1 MPAAASGTP
10 APAGRSRRSFAGV
23 KPVMD
28 DVARLAGVSKQT
40 VSRVLNE
47 NPSVRPE
54 TRTKVLA
61 AMSELGYRPS
71 SSARSLASGRT
82 RILGVIS
89 FDAARHGPASILTA
103 INTEARET
111 GYLISSIA
119 LPPSDAGSVMQA
131 VERLAAEGA
140 DGVIAIAPQQHT
152 DKALTDVVPAIPLVT
167 VDSHLGSDTPVV
179 TSDSAAGAGLAV
191 EHLLALGHST
201 VWHIAGPVGWL
212 AAEQRVLGW
221 RRALEAAGADVPDP
235 LIGDWSA
242 SSGYSL
248 GRQLASRADVTAV
261 FAANDHMALGV
272 LRALHEGGRRVPDD
286 VSVIGYDDI
295 PEAPYLLPPLTTVHN
310 DFAETGRRALHLLL
324 RQLQP
329 DAARDVRSLVPVELI
344 VRDSAGRAP
353 RQAGVRGSA
362 KAP

>member
-1 MPAAASGTP
+1 MPSAAPGRP
-10 APAGRSRRSFAGV
+10 APAGRSRRSFAGI

-54 TRTKVLA
+54 TRTRVLA
-61 AMSELGYRPS
+61 AMNELGYRPS

-103 INTEARET
+103 INLAAREA

-119 LPPSDAGSVMQA
+119 LPLSDAHTVMQA

-140 DGVIAIAPQQHT
+140 DGVIAIAPQEHT
-152 DKALTDVVPAIPLVT
+152 DKALADVAPALPLVT
-167 VDSHLGSDTPVV
+167 LESHLGSDTPVV
-179 TSDSAAGAGLAV
+179 TSDSANGARLAV
-191 EHLLALGHST
+191 EHLLSLGHST
-201 VWHIAGPVGWL
+201 VQHIAGPSGWL

-221 RRALEAAGADVPDP
+221 RRALEAAGASVPDP

-242 SSGYSL
+242 SSGYAL
-248 GRQLASRADVTAV
+248 GRRLASQSDVTAV
-261 FAANDHMALGV
+261 FASNDQMALGV
-272 LRALHEGGRRVPDD
+272 LRALHEAGRRVPDD

-310 DFAETGRRALHLLL
+310 DFAESGRRAVHLLL
-324 RQLQP
+324 QQLQGNGESG
-329 DAARDVRSLVPVELI
+329 VSSIVPVELI
-344 VRDSAGRAP
+344 VRASTGPAP
-353 RQAGVRGSA
+353 RV
-362 KAP
+362 

>member
-1 MPAAASGTP
+1 MSAAATGKP
-10 APAGRSRRSFAGV
+10 ASTGRSRRSFAGI

-54 TRTKVLA
+54 TRTRVLA
-61 AMSELGYRPS
+61 AMNELGYRPS

-89 FDAARHGPASILTA
+89 FDAAGHGPASILTA
-103 INTEARET
+103 INLAAREA

-119 LPPSDAGSVMQA
+119 LPLSEADTVMQA

-152 DKALTDVVPAIPLVT
+152 DKALAHVAPAIPLVT
-167 VDSHLGSDTPVV
+167 LESHLGSDTPVV
-179 TSDSAAGAGLAV
+179 TSDSATGARLAV
-191 EHLLALGHST
+191 EHLLSLGHPT
-201 VWHIAGPVGWL
+201 VRHIAGPSGWL

-221 RRALEAAGADVPDP
+221 RRALEAAGAFVPEP

-248 GRQLASRADVTAV
+248 GRQLASQPDVTAV
-261 FAANDHMALGV
+261 FASNDHMALGV
-272 LRALHEGGRRVPDD
+272 LRALHEAGRRVPDD

-295 PEAPYLLPPLTTVHN
+295 PEAPYLLPPLTTIHN

-324 RQLQP
+324 QRLSG
-329 DAARDVRSLVPVELI
+329 DGESGVRSIVPVELI
-344 VRDSAGRAP
+344 VRASTGPAP
-353 RQAGVRGSA
+353 RRADG
-362 KAP
+362 